1 LTFIANA
8 SHSDVPTSAYY
19 ILCLTVSIAL
29 LITFYNSEFLK
40 IYMLATKVCMYVY
53 APIPNE
59 VNRLVDPENMNAFIL
74 HQ

>member
-40 IYMLATKVCMYVY
+40 IYMLATKVCMY

-59 VNRLVDPENMNAFIL
+59 VNRLVDPQNIYAFIL
-74 HQ
+74 HK